1 MRTRHLLTGLVT
13 ASLILAACGSD
24 DDSADTATTDAAAP
38 AATDAA
44 ASEATTGD
52 AGGATTAAPASDA
65 PAGTTGDATA
75 AGAATVMVA
84 TDPELGDYL
93 VDGSGMTLYLF
104 TQDDGTTT
112 ACTGGCAE
120 NWPPIIAEGDPTGGD
135 GIDAAL
141 LGTADGIEPNQVTY
155 NGHLLYYFHED
166 TAPGDTNGVGLPDWF
181 AVDPAGE
188 AIEAG

>member
-1 MRTRHLLTGLVT
+1 MRTRHLLAALVA
-13 ASLILAACGSD
+13 ASVIFAACGSD
-24 DDSADTATTDAAAP
+24 DDSSDSATTDAAAAP
-38 AATDAA
+38 
-44 ASEATTGD
+44 EATTGD
-52 AGGATTAAPASDA
+52 ASAAATPAASDA
-65 PAGTTGDATA
+65 PAGTTGDAAA

-84 TDPELGDYL
+84 NDAELGDYL

-104 TQDDGTTT
+104 TQDQGTTT
-112 ACTGGCAE
+112 ACTGGCVE

-135 GIDAAL
+135 GIDGGL
-141 LGTADGIEPNQVTY
+141 LGVADGIEPNQVTY

-188 AIEAG
+188 AIEG